1 MQKVMTAYPVKIV
14 FVGHNHFV
22 RLGLQE
28 ILERETDI
36 RLVGMVAPS
45 KAEAIIQAAP
55 HLVILEMPT
64 EMDAGHIVQK
74 IKGSVPAVKVLLLSR
89 FEDVA
94 CARKALS
101 AGVDEIVLSVQP
113 PAILVA
119 AIKCLFRSEAATLD
133 GDGSAAATASK
144 DPVSVKGS
152 GILTKRER
160 EIIPLIGQGLS
171 NREIGDRLCIS
182 TITVRHHL
190 TSIFDKL
197 GVASRNKLLIRA
209 HQDGLVE
216 VSESGGEEP

>member
-1 MQKVMTAYPVKIV
+1 
-14 FVGHNHFV
+14 
-22 RLGLQE
+22 
-28 ILERETDI
+28 
-36 RLVGMVAPS
+36 
-45 KAEAIIQAAP
+45 
-55 HLVILEMPT
+55 
-64 EMDAGHIVQK
+64 
-74 IKGSVPAVKVLLLSR
+74 
-89 FEDVA
+89 
-94 CARKALS
+94 
-101 AGVDEIVLSVQP
+101 
-113 PAILVA
+113 
-119 AIKCLFRSEAATLD
+119 LD

>member
-1 MQKVMTAYPVKIV
+1 MTTTYPLKIV

-28 ILERETDI
+28 ILQKESDI

-45 KAEAIIQAAP
+45 KVEEMIIQAP

-64 EMDAGHIVQK
+64 EMDASQIVQR
-74 IKGSVPAVKVLLLSR
+74 IKASVQAVKVLLLSR
-89 FEDVA
+89 LEDVD

-119 AIKCLFRSEAATLD
+119 AIKCLFRSAAATLD
-133 GDGSAAATASK
+133 GDRSAAATASN
-144 DPVSVKGS
+144 DPVSVNGS
-152 GILTKRER
+152 GILTNRER
-160 EIIPLIGQGLS
+160 EIIALIGHGFS

-197 GVASRNKLLIRA
+197 GVTSRHQLLIRA
-209 HQDGLVE
+209 YQDRLVE
-216 VSESGGEEP
+216 LTESAGERS